1 MADTPTKVLL
11 VDDEEDFL
19 NSLAKRLSLRRLE
32 VFSATSAYKALEI
45 LAANSVDVVLLD
57 MKMPGMDG
65 MQAIREIK
73 KSYPLVEVILL
84 TGHADLESSLE
95 GMTLGAFDYLLKPVA
110 IDELV
115 YKIQD
120 AHRKKLLQEQNKA
133 ALDAEAPQKQ

>member
-1 MADTPTKVLL
+1 MAEAPTKVLL

-45 LAANSVDVVLLD
+45 LAANTVDVVLLD

-73 KSYPLVEVILL
+73 KSHPLVEVILL
-84 TGHADLESSLE
+84 TGHADLESSME

-133 ALDAEAPQKQ
+133 ALDAKAPQNQ

>member
-1 MADTPTKVLL
+1 MTDSPTKVLL

-19 NSLAKRLSLRRLE
+19 QSLAKRLSLRQLE
-32 VFSATSAYKALEI
+32 VFSASDGYKALEI
-45 LAANSVDVVLLD
+45 IADNPIDVVLLD

-65 MQAIREIK
+65 LQTIKEIK
-73 KSYPLVEVILL
+73 KSHPLMEVILL
-84 TGHADLESSLE
+84 TGHADLESSLQ

-120 AHRKKLLQEQNKA
+120 AHKKKCLQDNNEKA
-133 ALDAEAPQKQ
+133 PEHGHTD